1 MKKLL
6 TIMFLFLTLTS
17 PVFGNS
23 DELILICKDK
33 LKTGAEGKYYD
44 KEVSY
49 KLQSFVVKLNKKK
62 KIVELKD
69 EGSDI
74 THYLLESN
82 YDLLF
87 FSDMMNTSL
96 RLQKFQDTDLWQY
109 YRSSIFGLKQSIYVS
124 SGLCYGI

>member
-1 MKKLL
+1 MKKLF

-62 KIVELKD
+62 KDSWVKR
-69 EGSDI
+69 
-74 THYLLESN
+74 
-82 YDLLF
+82 
-87 FSDMMNTSL
+87 L
-96 RLQKFQDTDLWQY
+96 RIRY
-109 YRSSIFGLKQSIYVS
+109 YTIFARI
-124 SGLCYGI
+124 